1 MASLGRVM
9 RNAGLTTSTTLFDST
24 RQHISSGVLVDA
36 AGASCGQSAARAG
49 RASMDEQERKL
60 FLGLAQSMAPTQR
73 KAVALSERR
82 VRESDI
88 EDEK

>member
-1 MASLGRVM
+1 
-9 RNAGLTTSTTLFDST
+9 
-24 RQHISSGVLVDA
+24 
-36 AGASCGQSAARAG
+36 
-49 RASMDEQERKL
+49 MDEQERKL